1 MKILWLPGAKCTK
14 EIWRYMIKDW
24 EEEDNVFVK
33 YSHDVLLQAKQV
45 MDITKD
51 VYDCYGKAS
60 YDYIIGHSMGGKI
73 ALQLCADFQMRVKGI
88 IFIETNLR
96 PAAAFYRNLL
106 LAKNSEVKDELM
118 SMLQEES
125 IYYLDALNKEL
136 QETFD
141 DAYLV
146 QQANCLVYGVYGDRG
161 LPAYPDR
168 IHDLCLDADTLAK
181 LQLFFV
187 KDSCHMPMLENP
199 DHLTKIIKGIIR

>member
-1 MKILWLPGAKCTK
+1 
-14 EIWRYMIKDW
+14 
-24 EEEDNVFVK
+24 
-33 YSHDVLLQAKQV
+33 

-51 VYDCYGKAS
+51 VYDRYGKAS

-146 QQANCLVYGVYGDRG
+146 QQANCLVYGIYGDRG

>member
-51 VYDCYGKAS
+51 VYDRYGKAS

-88 IFIETNLR
+88 IFIEQPLR
-96 PAAAFYRNLL
+96 QHAHHFFFRFEMMIERPSCQSSQMIHNIKDGCILIAFFQKQFQRDIQYLFYRFFRIFISRHILTSFTYTL
-106 LAKNSEVKDELM
+106 YVYNSIE
-118 SMLQEES
+118 
-125 IYYLDALNKEL
+125 
-136 QETFD
+136 
-141 DAYLV
+141 
-146 QQANCLVYGVYGDRG
+146 
-161 LPAYPDR
+161 
-168 IHDLCLDADTLAK
+168 
-181 LQLFFV
+181 
-187 KDSCHMPMLENP
+187 
-199 DHLTKIIKGIIR
+199 

>member
-51 VYDCYGKAS
+51 VYDRYGKAS

-106 LAKNSEVKDELM
+106 LAKIVK
-118 SMLQEES
+118 
-125 IYYLDALNKEL
+125 
-136 QETFD
+136 
-141 DAYLV
+141 
-146 QQANCLVYGVYGDRG
+146 
-161 LPAYPDR
+161 
-168 IHDLCLDADTLAK
+168 
-181 LQLFFV
+181 
-187 KDSCHMPMLENP
+187 
-199 DHLTKIIKGIIR
+199 